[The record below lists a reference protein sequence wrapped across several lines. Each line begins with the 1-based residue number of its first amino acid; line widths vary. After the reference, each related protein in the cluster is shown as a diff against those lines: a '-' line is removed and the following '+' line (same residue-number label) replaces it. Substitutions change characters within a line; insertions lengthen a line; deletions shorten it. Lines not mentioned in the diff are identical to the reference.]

1 MRRNST
7 HLELITPGAT
17 TWLPWI
23 SDPGSNRVDGYPNFD
38 GFTGQS
44 RSIRES
50 AWQDFL
56 DSGEPL
62 EIVPDPVAPEPTPEP
77 LWTAFNTAILTDPYW
92 QSWALPQ
99 DLRTAIISAAIGANT
114 DAFQTAYDLGASIVP
129 PSTDAINNWQTMADN
144 FNIPITFNPF

>member
-7 HLELITPGAT
+7 QIELITPGAT

-77 LWTAFNTAILTDPYW
+77 LWTAFNTAMLTDPYW
-92 QSWALPQ
+92 QSWAIPQ
-99 DLRTAIISAAIGANT
+99 DLRTAIILASVIGKGDTFHA
-114 DAFQTAYDLGASIVP
+114 AYDTAKAIVP
-129 PSTDAINNWQTMADN
+129 PSGDAIASWQVLADQYH
-144 FNIPITFNPF
+144 IPLVA